1 MSIYAVNLVNAG
13 VLAMPNEP
21 QDLVTYEEAARATG
35 ITVNQVRYLAR
46 TGKLQAYRRGVTR
59 GVWVSLADVKR
70 LTALQPI
77 IPDADE

>member
-13 VLAMPNEP
+13 VPAMPNEP
-21 QDLVTYEEAARATG
+21 QDLVTYEEAARATN
-35 ITVNQVRYLAR
+35 ITVNQVRYLVR
-46 TGKLQAYRRGVTR
+46 TGKLPAYKRGVTR

-77 IPDADE
+77 IPGDDE